1 MDITPIVLALLMPLT
16 IITLTDLGIRITLDL
31 PTLTVWYIIIRTE
44 RITCPLAT
52 AMQFTTIIIEIEVET
67 IIPMRMVE
75 EILIALVDITTI
87 KVDGMKKIKIISHL
101 EEGLL

>member
-31 PTLTVWYIIIRTE
+31 PILTVCYIIIRTE
-44 RITCPLAT
+44 GITCPLAT
-52 AMQFTTIIIEIEVET
+52 AIQFTIIITEIEVET

-75 EILIALVDITTI
+75 EILIAPVDITTI
-87 KVDGMKKIKIISHL
+87 KVDGMK
-101 EEGLL
+101 

>member
-1 MDITPIVLALLMPLT
+1 
-16 IITLTDLGIRITLDL
+16 
-31 PTLTVWYIIIRTE
+31 
-44 RITCPLAT
+44 
-52 AMQFTTIIIEIEVET
+52 MQFTTIIIEIEVET